1 MASAYLDQRVAISG
15 RIGRPGV
22 YVCFVD
28 ESKKQLLLWR
38 VGTNDAISVASSPS
52 IIEKP
57 LLVPGPGGELW
68 LAWLEGNQVL
78 VRTLAADGHSLCAVR
93 AFSLPKTPYFLDP
106 QQLLGSARGSSLD
119 LVLYGWS
126 RSGMIFAMNV
136 GA

>member
-1 MASAYLDQRVAISG
+1 MASAYLDQWVAISG
-15 RIGRPGV
+15 RYGRPGV

-28 ESKKQLLLWR
+28 ESRKQLLLWR

-78 VRTLAADGHSLCAVR
+78 VRTLAADGHSSSAVR
-93 AFSLPKTPYFLDP
+93 AFALPKTPYFLDP
-106 QQLLGSARGSSLD
+106 PGRADRRESGGVLRGLADAVMPAAWVLLG
-119 LVLYGWS
+119 
-126 RSGMIFAMNV
+126 
-136 GA
+136 